1 MRWLKALLAL
11 LVVLLAA
18 AAIVVWTLPADVG
31 YRFGARFVAPA
42 VLTGLRGTVWDG
54 HADGVSVLGVDLGE
68 LDWHA
73 RKWPLLGGQFVAD
86 LRLAGADVEVAGLF
100 TRGPGT
106 LALRDVRFRVPA
118 DAIGPVLD
126 NGALRLL
133 GTLGGVVDQATLAG
147 GRITDASGSLRWSD
161 AGVSGAADARFSE
174 ILATFAADPGGGI
187 AGTLHDDGTGPLAL
201 QGRFTVSAVSFDLE
215 ATLRARDGDPAMAA
229 ALRRI
234 GEPQPDGSSRL
245 EIHQRLLPA
254 P

>member
-1 MRWLKALLAL
+1 
-11 LVVLLAA
+11 
-18 AAIVVWTLPADVG
+18 
-31 YRFGARFVAPA
+31 
-42 VLTGLRGTVWDG
+42 
-54 HADGVSVLGVDLGE
+54 
-68 LDWHA
+68 
-73 RKWPLLGGQFVAD
+73 
-86 LRLAGADVEVAGLF
+86 VEVAGVF

-106 LALRDVRFRVPA
+106 LALRDVRFRLPA

-126 NGALRLL
+126 QGALHLL
-133 GTLGGVVDQATLAG
+133 GTLAGVVDQATLAG